1 MSLRHQW
8 NRADFMFL
16 TVMAIVV
23 AVMLYFRHA
32 PPVEPA
38 VSGKGGKHKKH
49 KGPEAPAYSRDWSR
63 SPAIAVRSTSE
74 EVVALGDV
82 HGGYDRLVALLARG
96 GLLREQAGGPDKQ
109 AWTGGRRLLVCTGDL
124 INKGDKSIEA
134 IELMMSLQK
143 QAAAAGGE
151 VIVTFGNH
159 EAEFL
164 ANPNKKKQTEFRDE
178 LQSRGI
184 DASEVLEGEDGY
196 GEWML
201 NLPLAAKVNDWFFA
215 HAGNTGGASLDDL
228 GKRFREV
235 VDRGDW
241 RSPFLIGDDS
251 ILESQ
256 KWWQNGAAVDQDLQA
271 VGANHIVFGHDP
283 GAAREKGTIESR
295 ARGRVF
301 IIDVGM
307 SPAIDY
313 SKGALLFI
321 DRKGREEV
329 ATSMDAS
336 GARSELWRGGATSSA
351 PSPRPAS

>member
-16 TVMAIVV
+16 TVVAILA
-23 AVMLYFRHA
+23 AVMLVFRHA
-32 PPVEPA
+32 RPAEPA
-38 VSGKGGKHKKH
+38 VTAKAGKHKKH
-49 KGPEAPAYSRDWSR
+49 KGPEAPAYARDWSR
-63 SPAIAVRSTSE
+63 FPAVAVRSTSE

-82 HGGYDRLVALLARG
+82 HGGYDRLVALLAQG
-96 GLLREQAGGPDKQ
+96 GLLRAQAGGPDKQ
-109 AWTGGRRLLVCTGDL
+109 TWSGGRRLLVCTGDL

-134 IELMMSLQK
+134 LELMMSLQK

-178 LQSRGI
+178 LQGRGI
-184 DASEVLEGEDGY
+184 DASEVIEGEDGY

-201 NLPLAAKVNDWFFA
+201 NLPIAAKVNQWFFA

-228 GKRFREV
+228 GRRFREV

-256 KWWQNGAAVDQDLQA
+256 KWWQEGPAVDRDLQA
-271 VGANHIVFGHDP
+271 VNASHIVFGHDP
-283 GAAREKGTIESR
+283 GAAREKGTIEAR
-295 ARGRVF
+295 AHGRVF
-301 IIDVGM
+301 VIDVGM

-313 SKGALLFI
+313 SKGALLLI
-321 DRKGREEV
+321 DRKGGEEV
-329 ATSMDAS
+329 ATSLDAS
-336 GARSELWRGGATSSA
+336 GERKELWRG
-351 PSPRPAS
+351 PAMGRQPPAG